1 MKRSRDVEIEEKV
14 EFDSLLQN
22 KQLLQG
28 LKQSGYEQPS
38 PVQLKAIPMGRLGVD
53 MIAQAKSGTGKTVV
67 FGVITLEAINTA
79 INQPQAMIVAPTRE
93 IAIQIRD
100 VVRNLGRFMPSLQCH
115 AFIGGIAM
123 QTDIQHANHSH
134 IIVGTPGRL
143 MALLESK
150 KLSTTHLK
158 LVVLD
163 EADKLMSE
171 TFYPQIDYIFSKMKS
186 TVFQVVAFSATFTDE
201 LLKLVSKFLKDPQTV
216 CLTDGVPTLNE
227 VQQYYINTSTSDDES
242 NLQRYKHKFQA
253 VEKIL
258 GQVPFYQGMIFVNSL
273 PRSIELSRW
282 LNEMGWKSGHI
293 HAGIAQDKRLS
304 VMEDLRDFKL
314 RILVCSDLIARGI
327 DVDRVNLVINLD
339 LPWEVETYL
348 HRVGRT
354 GRYGTSGIAINL
366 IGGTEDEEF
375 LQKLRD
381 EGIRIDILPD
391 KVSHNEYVKR
401 LTESD
406 QAQLNQHKSQKIE
419 SKPLILN
426 HNNDKSSSSSNTA
439 QKKKLKKKQPKPQE
453 PKQRYTDATYQED
466 SIQFQPPFA
475 WKAAQ
480 SSNLQSTASA
490 PPPARQTSV
499 FIPPDLF
506 F

>member
-28 LKQSGYEQPS
+28 LKQSGYERPS

-67 FGVITLEAINTA
+67 FGVITLEAINLA
-79 INQPQAMIVAPTRE
+79 ISQPQAMIIAPTRE
-93 IAIQIRD
+93 IAVQIRD
-100 VVRNLGRFMPSLQCH
+100 VVRNLGRFMPCLQCH
-115 AFIGGIAM
+115 AFIGGISM
-123 QTDIQHANHSH
+123 QTDAQHANSSH
-134 IIVGTPGRL
+134 IVVGTPGRL

-150 KLSTTHLK
+150 RLSTTYMK

-171 TFYPQIDYIFSKMKS
+171 TFYPQIDYIFSKLKS
-186 TVFQVVAFSATFTDE
+186 TVFQVVAFSATFTEE
-201 LLKLVSKFLKDPQTV
+201 LLKLLSKFLKDPQTV
-216 CLTDGVPTLNE
+216 RLTDGVPTLNE
-227 VQQYYINTSTSDDES
+227 VQQYYINTSTSDHES
-242 NLQRYKHKFQA
+242 NLQRYKQKFQA

-293 HAGIAQDKRLS
+293 HAGITQDKRLS

-314 RILVCSDLIARGI
+314 RLLVCSDLIARGI

-366 IGGTEDEEF
+366 IGGAEDEEF

-381 EGIRIDILPD
+381 EGIQIDILPGT
-391 KVSHNEYVKR
+391 R
-401 LTESD
+401 
-406 QAQLNQHKSQKIE
+406 I
-419 SKPLILN
+419 
-426 HNNDKSSSSSNTA
+426 
-439 QKKKLKKKQPKPQE
+439 
-453 PKQRYTDATYQED
+453 
-466 SIQFQPPFA
+466 
-475 WKAAQ
+475 
-480 SSNLQSTASA
+480 
-490 PPPARQTSV
+490 
-499 FIPPDLF
+499 
-506 F
+506 